1 MRKSFTL
8 ALLLSFL
15 LITNIPYIF
24 GIFSSGN
31 GLIFGG
37 LIQNPIDG
45 NTYLAKMYE
54 GYLGEWKFHLPFSV
68 ERGEGAY
75 LFLFY
80 LFLGHL
86 SRWLGL
92 SLIIMFHVAR
102 IIATVA
108 LFLSVSFFIEKLLPV
123 ETYAKKIALILCLF
137 GSGSGWLVLFFNL
150 FTTDMW
156 VAETYPFFSAYTNP
170 HFPLGLA
177 LILFLLVYSYHAQ
190 NIKSFLLATVL
201 GLSLAAIMPFG
212 IVVLA
217 GIYLIENTWRYLSE
231 RQIVLTPFFT
241 LIGGGIYLLY
251 QYFAILRDPV
261 LSEWN
266 IQNVTLSL
274 PMWDIILSL
283 SPAFFLAIIGYR
295 VTSCSL
301 PAFSVRVLCGW
312 ALLGFLLIY
321 FPFNLQR
328 RFMLGLY
335 IPFSLLAVFG
345 LVEISKRMRSRIK
358 HVYLIA
364 ILLSVLTNVIVLSAG
379 IFCFFSR
386 DKKIF
391 YSKLERDA
399 FNWIIKNTP
408 EDSIILASGE
418 MGLLIPGHTGRRV
431 LFGHPFET
439 IHAKQREESVRSV
452 FQGKAEPDEI
462 NRLLQ
467 TDGIDYI
474 LWTGRES
481 DITGIRDQLNF
492 AVVFDNIETRI
503 YDVTLS
509 K

>member
-8 ALLLSFL
+8 ALLLLFL
-15 LITNIPYIF
+15 LATNIPYIF

-54 GYLGEWKFHLPFSV
+54 GYLGEWKFHLPFSI

-86 SRWLGL
+86 SRWFGL
-92 SLIIMFHVAR
+92 PLIIMFHVAR

-137 GSGSGWLVLFFNL
+137 GSGSGWLALFLNL

-156 VAETYPFFSAYTNP
+156 VAETYPFLSAYTNP

-190 NIKSFLLATVL
+190 NIKNFLLATLL
-201 GLSLAAIMPFG
+201 GLSLAVIMPFG

-231 RQIVLTPFFT
+231 RQIAPMPFFT

-251 QYFAILRDPV
+251 QYFAILQDPV

-266 IQNVTLSL
+266 IQNQTISPPL
-274 PMWDIILSL
+274 WDVILSL
-283 SPAFFLAIIGYR
+283 SPVFFLAIIGCR
-295 VTSCSL
+295 ETIRSL
-301 PAFSVRVLCGW
+301 PGFSVRVIWGW
-312 ALLGFLLIY
+312 ALLGLLLIY

-335 IPFSLLAVFG
+335 IPFSLLAVLG
-345 LVEISKRMRSRIK
+345 ISEISKRTKIPIK
-358 HVYLIA
+358 HISLIV
-364 ILLSVLTNVIVLSAG
+364 ISLSVLTNIIVLSSGFFG
-379 IFCFFSR
+379 IFAR
-386 DKKIF
+386 DRRVF
-391 YSKLERDA
+391 YSQSEHDA
-399 FNWIIKNTP
+399 FNWIIANTP

-418 MGLLIPGHTGRRV
+418 MGLLIPAHTGRRV

-439 IHAKQREESVRSV
+439 IHAKQREESVRRV
-452 FQGKAEPDEI
+452 FQGKADPDET

-467 TDGIDYI
+467 INGIDYF
-474 LWTGRES
+474 LWTERES
-481 DITGIRDQLNF
+481 DTAGIRDQLNF
-492 AVVFDNIETRI
+492 AVVFDNTETRI
-503 YDVTLS
+503 YDVTLP